1 MEGIAG
7 GVHQKLDAVNY
18 KIAIKQVTEELDAV
32 KQWSAEH
39 PKSLN
44 VAKLLSDAEQA
55 VNSNA
60 ELSIIKSKPH
70 SPSQNI
76 KTIGGTGSARCE
88 ERRNDESLYPAE
100 YQQGG
105 NR

>member
-60 ELSIIKSKPH
+60 ELSIIKSK
-70 SPSQNI
+70 
-76 KTIGGTGSARCE
+76 T
-88 ERRNDESLYPAE
+88 SLAVAE
-100 YQQGG
+100 YQNDWR
-105 NR
+105 NRLGAMRRKAQR